1 MPIGEA
7 SAAKVS
13 QPGGEVLVVAALSEE
28 LDAALR
34 LCAGVTR
41 IPARGI
47 RAWEGRRRDRAI
59 SFLKTGVGPARAE
72 SSLTLYLEQRRPA
85 RILAFGYA
93 GALREGFEIGDLV
106 AVERASLLRLEPT
119 TPGGVSGAQLEGTWQ
134 LDAEPWRR
142 GGRERVDALTSPHI
156 IGDPRD
162 KGVLH
167 GRFGAS
173 IVDMETAGLARA
185 AAAAAVPL
193 ACVRAITDLVDD
205 DFLAPFGYVP
215 ESGPALRVARVLA
228 AGHWVRRYRE
238 WKVRAERA
246 RSTLC
251 DFLGSYL

>member
-1 MPIGEA
+1 MTIGEP

-13 QPGGEVLVVAALSEE
+13 PAGGEVLVVAALSDE

-34 LCAGVTR
+34 LCTGVSR
-41 IPARGI
+41 LQARGI

-59 SFLKTGVGPARAE
+59 SFLRTGIGPARAE
-72 SSLTLYLEQRRPA
+72 RSLILYLEQRRPA
-85 RILAFGYA
+85 HILAFGYG
-93 GALREGFEIGDLV
+93 GALREGLRIGDLV
-106 AVERASLLRLEPT
+106 GVERASLLRLEPA

-134 LDAEPWRR
+134 LDAGPWT
-142 GGRERVDALTSPHI
+142 GDRERADAVTSPHI

-162 KGVLH
+162 KRVLH

-173 IVDMETAGLARA
+173 VVDMETAVLARA

-215 ESGPALRVARVLA
+215 GSGPAVRAARALA
-228 AGHWVRRYRE
+228 AGRWIGRYRD
-238 WKVRAERA
+238 WKMRAERA
-246 RSTLC
+246 RSSLC
-251 DFLGSYL
+251 EFLEGYH